1 MEFVVQVLEVIF
13 GKTRDEAIKLVLAI
27 HRDGSGECGVYTP
40 NSRRKSPT
48 SSRASPPL
56 PSPPPPSPTPSPPPP
71 PFPLLSFPPLP
82 PSLPPPLSPLS
93 PSPSSPPFLPPLF
106 LSPPLPLLPLL
117 DRMAILSAASSK
129 QGQTPD
135 ANGPAPQF
143 GSAPWR
149 WQ

>member
-1 MEFVVQVLEVIF
+1 MSDNDRSTKVLLLNDDQTTMEFVVQVLEVIF
-13 GKTRDEAIKLVLAI
+13 GKTSDEAIKLMLAI
-27 HRDGSGECGVYTP
+27 YRDGSGECGVYTP
-40 NSRRKSPT
+40 ELT
-48 SSRASPPL
+48 SKIAEQVARAE
-56 PSPPPPSPTPSPPPP
+56 
-71 PFPLLSFPPLP
+71 
-82 PSLPPPLSPLS
+82 
-93 PSPSSPPFLPPLF
+93 
-106 LSPPLPLLPLL
+106 L